1 MKRVVFKLCLPGSGG
16 SGNFFNAINLSDRT
30 TKKILGDSNHGSWCY
45 TFGDGTR
52 LFVTADIAPYG
63 KRLQKSNGFCGYD
76 WAIDS
81 IIRCGEIK
89 VKII

>member
-1 MKRVVFKLCLPGSGG
+1 MGKDPAV
-16 SGNFFNAINLSDRT
+16 
-30 TKKILGDSNHGSWCY
+30 
-45 TFGDGTR
+45 
-52 LFVTADIAPYG
+52 LFYTADIAPYG

-89 VKII
+89 VAQ